1 MAEILMT
8 AGDDFEHPMHLQ
20 KDKVPLE
27 IDPSST
33 VEAAL
38 VDEFDVVLISATNV
52 SEATAGSDWKL
63 GQVIVKFTS
72 AQTTIAGAPR
82 IVKVEIQITTAA
94 GKKTT
99 HYSDFFELA
108 FGAIA

>member
-20 KDKVPLE
+20 NDKVPF
-27 IDPSST
+27 IINSSST

-38 VDEFDVVLISATNV
+38 LDEFDVVLISATNV
-52 SEATAGSDWKL
+52 SEATAGSDWPLSK
-63 GQVIVKFTS
+63 VIVKFTS
-72 AQTTIAGAPR
+72 GQTTISDVPR
-82 IVKVEIQITTAA
+82 LVKIEVQVATAA

-99 HYSDFFELA
+99 YYSKLFELA